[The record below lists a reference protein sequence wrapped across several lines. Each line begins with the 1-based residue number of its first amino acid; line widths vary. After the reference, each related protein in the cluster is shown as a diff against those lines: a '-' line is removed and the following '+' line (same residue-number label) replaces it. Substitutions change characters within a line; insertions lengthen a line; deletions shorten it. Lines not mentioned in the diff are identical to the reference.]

1 MIIEN
6 YTTTLYNLINNF
18 YTRPQIESWFKD
30 YELTDYLTSEQILSI
45 TTHGV
50 WSKDKLASKIVDHYL
65 MSQIG
70 FETPALFKH
79 YVKIHMKEIMEKYL
93 PLIYSS
99 SIEYDPLVNVDYTE
113 TFERNI
119 GEDTSGTHTN
129 QGTIQEEK
137 DESNSGTIH
146 DEKNESNSNQETF
159 QNTKTDNIT
168 NTNSTSGTSTSSSSN
183 SGNSLNIGSDTPMTN
198 INKTDILARKLCV
211 YYFCK

>member
-18 YTRPQIESWFKD
+18 YTRSEIESWFKD
-30 YELTDYLTSEQILSI
+30 YELTDYLTSTQILSI
-45 TTHGV
+45 TNHGV
-50 WSKDKLASKIVDHYL
+50 WTKDKLASKIVDHYL

-70 FETPALFKH
+70 FETPALFRH

-93 PLIYSS
+93 PIIYSS

-119 GEDTSGTHTN
+119 GEETSATHTN
-129 QGTIQEEK
+129 QGTI
-137 DESNSGTIH
+137 H
-146 DEKNESNSNQETF
+146 DEKDESNSNQETY

-168 NTNSTSGTSTSSSSN
+168 NTNSSTGTSSSTSSN

-211 YYFCK
+211 IYISK